1 MKAPAFSLDYF
12 PSREVA
18 WSLFRDPKVVIR
30 GPATPVGLRSAGSW
44 DYFDSRIGT
53 YGSTGSSN
61 GPWVGDVTPSGQQTP
76 FSTGNTP
83 PIIPSHRSHR
93 NSNANSFSTSPEQQ
107 LQQLQLRTTRRSNS
121 NLSAALSSLSR
132 PFAIISSSPSAN
144 DRFRIDGDLST
155 SAPATAITWGSTTFY
170 SGSSSLSPDKRRR
183 SSGKRGS
190 FAGHDSTYSSSDGSD
205 IDFSDYSDDEP
216 LIRPLIKQPNA
227 PIIKVTLKYQHL
239 FDDESHASVPL
250 LPPEHEA
257 KYAAYRDIYAEQLSV
272 WGLYIQRAEILKF
285 NGLTNYWPTK
295 MSSEQ
300 QPQQAGSSSNT
311 PAAGSSTLPAQDT
324 FPAPL
329 TSDSDILLREQHMQI
344 VAAQAADPVGW
355 ADTFIKVVEHPNK
368 YIDLEANKISD
379 EELLRHG
386 KDRNKMLEKPDILRR
401 EQLPGEAPLDTTER
415 LRTSCRM
422 CRERIKGIFLVCP
435 TGIHRVHWECHQNMT
450 GGRPGPMYY
459 LEYGRGVPIGCDC
472 PTPPGHNPGS
482 NPFMP
487 DSNALDR
494 Y

>member
-18 WSLFRDPKVVIR
+18 WSLFRDPKVASKGR
-30 GPATPVGLRSAGSW
+30 PTPAGLRPAGSW

-53 YGSTGSSN
+53 YGSAGSSN
-61 GPWVGDVTPSGQQTP
+61 GPWVGDVMPSGPQTP
-76 FSTGNTP
+76 YSTGNTP
-83 PIIPSHRSHR
+83 PILPNQRSHR
-93 NSNANSFSTSPEQQ
+93 NSSVNSLSTSPEQQ
-107 LQQLQLRTTRRSNS
+107 QLLHRTARRSNS

-132 PFAIISSSPSAN
+132 PFAIISSSPSAS
-144 DRFRIDGDLST
+144 DRFRIDGDIST

-183 SSGKRGS
+183 SSAKRSS
-190 FAGHDSTYSSSDGSD
+190 FAGHDSTYSSSDGSEFD
-205 IDFSDYSDDEP
+205 YSDYSDDEP
-216 LIRPLIKQPNA
+216 LVHPLVKQPNA
-227 PIIKVTLKYQHL
+227 PVIKVTLKNQHL

-250 LPPEHEA
+250 LPPEHA
-257 KYAAYRDIYAEQLSV
+257 VKYAAYRDIYAEQLTI
-272 WGLYIQRAEILKF
+272 WGLYVQRAEILKF
-285 NGLTNYWPTK
+285 NGLTNYWPSK
-295 MSSEQ
+295 MASQQ
-300 QPQQAGSSSNT
+300 QPQQAASSGKT
-311 PAAGSSTLPAQDT
+311 PAASSSTVPAQDP

-329 TSDSDILLREQHMQI
+329 TNDNETLLREQHMRV

-355 ADTFIKVVEHPNK
+355 ANIVIKVVEDPYK
-368 YIDLEANKISD
+368 YMDAEDDKLRD

-386 KDRNKMLEKPDILRR
+386 RERNMMLEKPDILRR
-401 EQLPGEAPLDTTER
+401 EQLPGEAPLATTER

-435 TGIHRVHWECHQNMT
+435 SGIHRVHWECHQNMT
-450 GGRPGPMYY
+450 GGRSGPMYS
-459 LEYGRGVPIGCDC
+459 LEHGRGIPIGCDC
-472 PTPPGHNPGS
+472 PIPPGRNPGTT
-482 NPFMP
+482 PFMP